1 MTCIDQ
7 VRYVQV
13 PKIKALSNY
22 CISTV
27 STVQCP
33 FELAASS
40 CSCGSSRWS
49 WKSDIGDHWRSLD
62 ITGCP
67 CHNRHNQN
75 QTRTKPVHFTG
86 QQMRISKN
94 WNPMT
99 QKTSTLYPN
108 MVNIH
113 QQHNHSFSRGNLAN
127 LPFSPDELRIL
138 WCPSR
143 QFPPRSARP
152 IIGVKSV
159 KDWDFKKNKMGSIQI
174 PKKYHILII

>member
-1 MTCIDQ
+1 MSKFQKSRPFQT
-7 VRYVQV
+7 
-13 PKIKALSNY
+13 
-22 CISTV
+22 TV
-27 STVQCP
+27 SLPSLPCSVLLSWP
-33 FELAASS
+33 RALAVVDRLGGAENRISE
-40 CSCGSSRWS
+40 
-49 WKSDIGDHWRSLD
+49 ITGDHWISLD

-127 LPFSPDELRIL
+127 LPPFSPDELRIL
-138 WCPSR
+138 
-143 QFPPRSARP
+143 
-152 IIGVKSV
+152 
-159 KDWDFKKNKMGSIQI
+159 
-174 PKKYHILII
+174 